1 MAMLERTTA
10 GYLTRDPAGNIAYE
24 TGTTVP
30 TDAVAG
36 YAKGA
41 FFVDSDVAGGTSGL
55 YVNVGTTASCNFDL
69 VTDA

>member
-1 MAMLERTTA
+1 MAMLERTTT
-10 GYLTRDPAGNIAYE
+10 GYLERDPSGNIILE

-30 TDAVAG
+30 IDAVAG

-41 FFVDSDVAGGTSGL
+41 SFIDTDVAGGTSGL